1 MFRFVIGTV
10 VAIVALGS
18 GVAVAGIAGIAP
30 KMVKL
35 IESGVKAGEG
45 IDALRLYSGKFGFAS
60 GSPE

>member
-30 KMVKL
+30 KMVRS
-35 IESGVKAGEG
+35 IESRVKAGEG
-45 IDALRLYSGKFGFAS
+45 IDSLRRYSGEFGYRLRI
-60 GSPE
+60 G